1 MPATILSLSDAH
13 TVNLEMRVRPLPFGQ
28 RRIDLEVW
36 RSVLG
41 EGGPYEPLFSPVA
54 SPARVPSYGGDRLAN
69 VEGHLV
75 TLDDQALLLR
85 LRDTTLSYTYPSS
98 TPVTLADF
106 ANALHAAIPQ
116 VDAWVDDTYR
126 LVLQTTDTGALQTL
140 EILPSEAALILGL
153 PTAAPASLGVGFN
166 PPIRLMSGQVR
177 VSFRDLRGSNTYF
190 YKVRYAGRD
199 LHSDFSAPISGL
211 GRLEGPDPADL
222 ALGWV
227 RLTQGGVPSK
237 NTRVAIF
244 YPPSFVRSGSWVN
257 VSVEEA
263 KLTDTNGYAEFTIL
277 RDTPVDVAIAG
288 TGIVRRVKL
297 PRDTQ
302 RVSFDLL
309 DPALAADDGMSLQQL
324 NYGYADR
331 RS

>member
-1 MPATILSLSDAH
+1 MPATILSLSDTH
-13 TVNLEMRVRPLPFGQ
+13 TVNLEIDTPLAEWQGSYTH
-28 RRIDLEVW
+28 LEVW

-41 EGGPYEPLFSPVA
+41 EGGPYEPLFSPSA
-54 SPARVPSYGGDRLAN
+54 SAARVPAYGGERVAN
-69 VEGHLV
+69 VDGHLV
-75 TLDDQALLLR
+75 TLDDLPLLLR
-85 LRDTTLSYTYPSS
+85 LRDTTLSYTYPSA
-98 TPVTLADF
+98 TPVTLKDF
-106 ANALHAAIPQ
+106 AVALHAAIPQ

-126 LVLQTTDTGALQTL
+126 LVLQTVDTGALQTL
-140 EILPSEAALILGL
+140 EVLPSEAALVLGL
-153 PTAAPASLGVGFN
+153 PSAPPASLGVGLN

-177 VSFRDLRGSNTYF
+177 VSFRDLRGSNSYF
-190 YKVRYAGRD
+190 YKVRYSGRD
-199 LHSDFSAPISGL
+199 LHSDYSPPISGL
-211 GRLEGPDPADL
+211 GRSEGPEPADL
-222 ALGWV
+222 AVGWV

-237 NTRVAIF
+237 GTRVAIF

-263 KLTDTNGYAEFTIL
+263 KVTDVNGYAEFTVL
-277 RDTPVDVAIAG
+277 RDTPLDVAIAG

-302 RVSFDLL
+302 KVSFDLL
-309 DPALAADDGMSLQQL
+309 DPALAVDDGMSLQRL